1 VLAAP
6 TPCILSTWCADVT
19 GRNNSGAMQIKRAK
33 VCTARKS
40 KAGSQSRSDAMKNQ
54 NDNQTQ
60 DLLKG
65 TAMQA
70 IQFIDEVKDA
80 PLDANNIL
88 TDDQLGRAGLVKIE
102 AFVRTK
108 TSAAASRKAKQRAK
122 EKAEGIQTVTLT
134 VPTAAKEQLK
144 AVAAEVA
151 NGKSLVEAVQSV
163 TSHGQV
169 TKSHA
174 QIIGERVLALTSWKL
189 IIAKAIGIL

>member
-1 VLAAP
+1 
-6 TPCILSTWCADVT
+6 
-19 GRNNSGAMQIKRAK
+19 
-33 VCTARKS
+33 
-40 KAGSQSRSDAMKNQ
+40 MKDQ

-60 DLLKG
+60 DLVNNTEWPFPTTDYSQNKKPLRDLDTLLADSGFTKKEN
-65 TAMQA
+65 TMQA

-80 PLDANNIL
+80 PIDADSIL

-151 NGKSLVEAVQSV
+151 SGKSLVEAVQSV

-174 QIIGERVLALTSWKL
+174 QMIGERVLALTGWKL

>member
-1 VLAAP
+1 
-6 TPCILSTWCADVT
+6 
-19 GRNNSGAMQIKRAK
+19 
-33 VCTARKS
+33 
-40 KAGSQSRSDAMKNQ
+40 MKDP

-60 DLLKG
+60 DLVNADHWPFPAPDYLRETFKEEK
-65 TAMQA
+65 TMQTTQA
-70 IQFIDEVKDA
+70 IQYLDEVKDA
-80 PLDANNIL
+80 PIDADSIL
-88 TDDQLGRAGLVKIE
+88 TDDQLSRAGLIKIE

-151 NGKSLVEAVQSV
+151 SGKSLVEAVQSV

-174 QIIGERVLALTSWKL
+174 QMIGERVLALTGWKL

>member
-1 VLAAP
+1 
-6 TPCILSTWCADVT
+6 
-19 GRNNSGAMQIKRAK
+19 
-33 VCTARKS
+33 
-40 KAGSQSRSDAMKNQ
+40 MKNA

-65 TAMQA
+65 QAMQA

-80 PLDANNIL
+80 PIDADSIL

-108 TSAAASRKAKQRAK
+108 TSAAAGRKAKQRAK

-151 NGKSLVEAVQSV
+151 SGKSLVEAVQSV

-169 TKSHA
+169 TKSQA
-174 QIIGERVLALTSWKL
+174 QMIGERVLALTGWKL

>member
-1 VLAAP
+1 
-6 TPCILSTWCADVT
+6 
-19 GRNNSGAMQIKRAK
+19 
-33 VCTARKS
+33 
-40 KAGSQSRSDAMKNQ
+40 MKDT

-60 DLLKG
+60 DMVNSTHWPLPSS
-65 TAMQA
+65 TTQT

-80 PLDANNIL
+80 PIDTNSIL
-88 TDDQLGRAGLVKIE
+88 TDEQLGRAGLIKIE

-134 VPTAAKEQLK
+134 VPAAAKEQLK

-151 NGKSLVEAVQSV
+151 SGKSLVDAVQSV

-169 TKSHA
+169 TKSKA
-174 QIIGERVLALTSWKL
+174 EIIGERALALTGWRR
-189 IIAKAIGIL
+189 IIAKVIGIL

>member
-1 VLAAP
+1 
-6 TPCILSTWCADVT
+6 
-19 GRNNSGAMQIKRAK
+19 
-33 VCTARKS
+33 
-40 KAGSQSRSDAMKNQ
+40 MKNQ
-54 NDNQTQ
+54 NDTKTIDLIPETAWPFPDCAQRVSQPTNNYLDNLLQQSGYGHKTEKGQT
-60 DLLKG
+60 
-65 TAMQA
+65 MQA

-80 PLDANNIL
+80 PIDADSIL

-108 TSAAASRKAKQRAK
+108 TSAAAARKAKQRAK

-134 VPTAAKEQLK
+134 VSTAAKEQLK

-151 NGKSLVEAVQSV
+151 SGKSLVDAVQSV

-174 QIIGERVLALTSWKL
+174 QMIGERVLALTGWKL
-189 IIAKAIGIL
+189 IIAKAIGII

>member
-1 VLAAP
+1 
-6 TPCILSTWCADVT
+6 
-19 GRNNSGAMQIKRAK
+19 
-33 VCTARKS
+33 
-40 KAGSQSRSDAMKNQ
+40 MKDQ

-60 DLLKG
+60 DLVNAADWPFPTPEYSQNKKQLRTLNALLAQGEYTKKEN
-65 TAMQA
+65 TVQATQA
-70 IQFIDEVKDA
+70 IQYLDEVTDA
-80 PLDANNIL
+80 PIDADSIL

-151 NGKSLVEAVQSV
+151 SGKSLVEAVQSV

-174 QIIGERVLALTSWKL
+174 QMIGERVLALTGWKR

>member
-1 VLAAP
+1 
-6 TPCILSTWCADVT
+6 
-19 GRNNSGAMQIKRAK
+19 
-33 VCTARKS
+33 
-40 KAGSQSRSDAMKNQ
+40 MKDQ

-60 DLLKG
+60 DLANAADWPFPAYNYPQNRKPLRNLETLLTDSGFTKKEN
-65 TAMQA
+65 TVQA
-70 IQFIDEVKDA
+70 TQTIQYLDEVTDTPIDA
-80 PLDANNIL
+80 DSIL